1 MFENQGAEMASEN
14 FTEGH
19 ENAAATD
26 HNSDTIWKFPSSR
39 KNSEFTYSHFRIEA
53 NSEVDTHIEL
63 VPFQT
68 QNLRSRRRR
77 CGKLWI
83 V

>member
-1 MFENQGAEMASEN
+1 MFEYQGADIAGEN

-19 ENAAATD
+19 ENTTD

-53 NSEVDTHIEL
+53 NSEVDTYIEL

-68 QNLRSRRRR
+68 QNL
-77 CGKLWI
+77 
-83 V
+83 